1 MMYVPTNVV
10 VSRTK
15 HSKTKTE
22 ARSTQISKTKHPRFK
37 TKHPNL
43 ENEAPKT
50 RKRSTLDRKRS
61 TQISKTKTPKLE
73 NEAPESGGGSG
84 CVRSSKGPQN
94 PSQGFI
100 RACQLFNWTF
110 LDRIYCITAVITNA
124 RLQRVFPSVQTCV
137 LVDVNQSLP
146 WFFTRW
152 PREDSQVLRLL
163 STRKNMSAFQ
173 PFLQYFAAGS
183 DTASC
188 QDYEEKEFVECFS
201 EETQII
207 DIFTHFKLQPHKLSQ
222 SLWVLASSGFYSIT
236 WRMK

>member
-152 PREDSQVLRLL
+152 PREDSFSVSWALGRICRRFSRFCNILLQDLTPLHVKITRRKNLL
-163 STRKNMSAFQ
+163 SVFRRK
-173 PFLQYFAAGS
+173 L
-183 DTASC
+183 
-188 QDYEEKEFVECFS
+188 
-201 EETQII
+201 
-207 DIFTHFKLQPHKLSQ
+207 KLSTYLHTL
-222 SLWVLASSGFYSIT
+222 SYNHISFLNRSEFLLVLVSI
-236 WRMK
+236 R